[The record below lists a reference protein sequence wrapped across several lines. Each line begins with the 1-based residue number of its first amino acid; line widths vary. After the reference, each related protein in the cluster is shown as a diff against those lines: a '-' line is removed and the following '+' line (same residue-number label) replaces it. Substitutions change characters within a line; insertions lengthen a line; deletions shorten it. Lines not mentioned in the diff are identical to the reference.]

1 MSTKKN
7 ESQITSIDDEP
18 TIIDEPTA
26 APIKIT
32 DHGDNFTGDKVE
44 LTIHSGEGAAGRQA
58 VFIGINGH
66 GLNVPRDIAV
76 VVAQEVVDQLDNCT
90 MTVYEAL
97 AGGVMAEREVKR
109 FSTTVR
115 PIKAK
120 K

>member
-1 MSTKKN
+1 MPPKNSDTK
-7 ESQITSIDDEP
+7 ITSIDDEQ
-18 TIIDEPTA
+18 IAIDEPTA

-32 DHGDNFTGDKVE
+32 DHGDNFSGDKVE
-44 LTIHSGEGAAGRQA
+44 LTIHSGEGKAGRQA

-66 GLNVPRDIAV
+66 GLNVPRDIPV

-90 MTVYEAL
+90 MTMYEAL
-97 AGGVMAEREVKR
+97 EGGVMAEREVKR

-115 PIKAK
+115 PVKAK